1 MSSQKTWYHI
11 KYCLHKTHTFIW
23 MKGYISKRIVGRKSV
38 TPGNNHLL
46 PLSLLFTSNFILK
59 ISHQPSIVIQQQNS
73 LPLFRHISQIIHS
86 NSFHSKVVFVFPAY
100 ISDKIGFNLEF
111 QIQSFEIKKK
121 KKGGRFCQGIQ
132 LCVFGVHGTSFNST
146 SIAILIQ
153 DLDLELRPWIPIP
166 TQPNSKQPNT
176 PLGLLLWHILNFIM
190 EY

>member
-1 MSSQKTWYHI
+1 
-11 KYCLHKTHTFIW
+11 

-73 LPLFRHISQIIHS
+73 LPLFRHISQTINS

-121 KKGGRFCQGIQ
+121 KKGVASAKEFN
-132 LCVFGVHGTSFNST
+132 CVYLGSMELH
-146 SIAILIQ
+146 LI
-153 DLDLELRPWIPIP
+153 RH
-166 TQPNSKQPNT
+166 
-176 PLGLLLWHILNFIM
+176 LLP
-190 EY
+190 Y

>member
-1 MSSQKTWYHI
+1 
-11 KYCLHKTHTFIW
+11 

-38 TPGNNHLL
+38 TPGNIHLL

-111 QIQSFEIKKK
+111 QIQSFEIKKEK
-121 KKGGRFCQGIQ
+121 KKGSLLPR
-132 LCVFGVHGTSFNST
+132 NS
-146 SIAILIQ
+146 IVCIWG
-153 DLDLELRPWIPIP
+153 PW
-166 TQPNSKQPNT
+166 
-176 PLGLLLWHILNFIM
+176 NFI
-190 EY
+190 